1 MSLSHLS
8 NFLVF
13 IEMANLGE
21 LKVNLDSSTFSIEIY
36 GGDVL
41 KLLSIKVRPFPMH
54 EIFCTYLLVVG
65 LHSHHVQY

>member
-1 MSLSHLS
+1 MKLSNKSQKVTSIMSLSHLS

-13 IEMANLGE
+13 MEMANLGE

-41 KLLSIKVRPFPMH
+41 KLLSIKVRS
-54 EIFCTYLLVVG
+54 
-65 LHSHHVQY
+65 SHA